1 MKRITHLIV
10 YKSGEF
16 FFIKEEKKMDWLRIY
31 YRVLSWSMNHA
42 EYLIPIQLTLLAAVL
57 VLVILSIIKDKQSRW
72 LASSLAVMIALLFL
86 GMLTY
91 SNLFNV
97 VFRRMAI
104 YKVSLIYVPIAETKR
119 ESSYLVWAVLLL
131 DVAFIFCYCMYF
143 IRKSHT
149 GVINLIVALAAS
161 AGTRITGYLST
172 ITPPTFAFCV
182 FGQRHGYSEL
192 MPKTVSA
199 PLTPFGERIVCLFTA
214 PKIIGIILV
223 AILFTSLITLSLRTK
238 RFAPKRNK
246 LFVFP
251 SLVLVIELIRYVTIS
266 ICDLFFERLTD
277 LRFGLINIIACIIC
291 LVWAVYL
298 FKTRTKV

>member
-1 MKRITHLIV
+1 MCLARVACLALIL
-10 YKSGEF
+10 
-16 FFIKEEKKMDWLRIY
+16 KETKMDWVLIF
-31 YRVLSWSMNHA
+31 YRVLNWSMNHV
-42 EYLIPIQLTLLAAVL
+42 EYLIPIQLTLIAAVL

-72 LASSLAVMIALLFL
+72 LASSLAVMSAQLLL
-86 GMLTY
+86 GMFTY

-104 YKVSLIYVPIAETKR
+104 YKVSLIYVTIAETKR

-161 AGTRITGYLST
+161 AGLRITGYLST
-172 ITPPTFAFCV
+172 ITPPTFAFYV

-214 PKIIGIILV
+214 PKIIGIILTV
-223 AILFTSLITLSLRTK
+223 ILFASLIACSLRIKTDH
-238 RFAPKRNK
+238 KRNK
-246 LFVFP
+246 LYVFP
-251 SLVLVIELIRYVTIS
+251 FLILISELIRYVTIAT
-266 ICDLFFERLTD
+266 CDRYFERITD
-277 LRFGLINIIACIIC
+277 LKFGLINMIACIIC
-291 LVWAVYL
+291 LAWAVYVL
-298 FKTRTKV
+298 KMQKD

>member
-1 MKRITHLIV
+1 
-10 YKSGEF
+10 
-16 FFIKEEKKMDWLRIY
+16 MDWVLIF

-72 LASSLAVMIALLFL
+72 LASSLAVMSAQLFL
-86 GMLTY
+86 GMFTY

-104 YKVSLIYVPIAETKR
+104 YKVSLIYVPIAVTKR
-119 ESSYLVWAVLLL
+119 ESSYLIWVVLLL
-131 DVAFIFCYCMYF
+131 DMAFIFCYCMYF
-143 IRKSHT
+143 IRKFHT

-161 AGTRITGYLST
+161 VGLRITGYLST
-172 ITPPTFAFCV
+172 ITPPTFAFYV

-214 PKIIGIILV
+214 PKIIGIILTV
-223 AILFTSLITLSLRTK
+223 ILFASLITCSLRIKTDH
-238 RFAPKRNK
+238 KRNK
-246 LFVFP
+246 LCIFP
-251 SLVLVIELIRYVTIS
+251 SLILISELIRYVTIAT
-266 ICDLFFERLTD
+266 CDRYFERITD
-277 LRFGLINIIACIIC
+277 LKFGLINMIACIIC
-291 LVWAVYL
+291 LAWAVYVL
-298 FKTRTKV
+298 KMQKD

>member
-1 MKRITHLIV
+1 
-10 YKSGEF
+10 
-16 FFIKEEKKMDWLRIY
+16 MDWLRIY
-31 YRVLSWSMNHA
+31 YRVLNWSINHA

-72 LASSLAVMIALLFL
+72 LASSLAVMIAHLFL

-119 ESSYLVWAVLLL
+119 ESSYLVWEVLLL

-161 AGTRITGYLST
+161 VGTRITGYLST
-172 ITPPTFAFCV
+172 ITPPTFAFYV

-214 PKIIGIILV
+214 PKIIGIILTV
-223 AILFTSLITLSLRTK
+223 ILFASLIACSLRIKTDH
-238 RFAPKRNK
+238 KRNK
-246 LFVFP
+246 LYVF
-251 SLVLVIELIRYVTIS
+251 SFLILISELIRYVTIAT
-266 ICDLFFERLTD
+266 CDRYFERITD
-277 LRFGLINIIACIIC
+277 LKFGLINIIACIIC
-291 LVWAVYL
+291 LAWAVYVL
-298 FKTRTKV
+298 KMQKD